1 MHTKFEKLGYMF
13 FLQFIYLD
21 ALLRSFNNVY
31 SASAFT
37 VNKISPSLQCLN
49 WKKQDSGRF

>member
-37 VNKISPSLQCLN
+37 VNKISPSL
-49 WKKQDSGRF
+49 